1 MPRIL
6 PNGVHIYNATA
17 HTLSFYNDQWLE
29 PEEVESDGAIN
40 VEVISETVS
49 RGKGFVLVKV
59 AYEPLPEGFLEIER
73 IRQKYPHVLI
83 VASTIA
89 AQAYGDELVAPIPYH
104 SSRMRRGSVKLN
116 RSNRFNVYPKQQE
129 IIHNG

>member
-1 MPRIL
+1 MPKIL

-17 HTLSFYNDQWLE
+17 HTLTFYNDQWLE

-40 VEVISETVS
+40 VEVISDIVQ
-49 RGKGFVLVKV
+49 RGKGYVLVEVDYKPTV
-59 AYEPLPEGFLEIER
+59 EGRVEIDK

-89 AQAYGDELVAPIPYH
+89 AKAYGEELVAPIPYH
-104 SSRMRRGSVKLN
+104 SSRMRKGQVKLN
-116 RSNRFNVYPKQQE
+116 RSNRFNIYRKE
-129 IIHNG
+129 NENNG

>member
-1 MPRIL
+1 MPAIL
-6 PNGVHIYNATA
+6 PNSVHIYNATA
-17 HTLSFYNDQWLE
+17 HTLTFYNDQWLE
-29 PEEVESDGAIN
+29 PFEVESDGPIN
-40 VEVISETVS
+40 VEVINETVS

-59 AYEPLPEGFLEIER
+59 SYQPTVEGMIEIDR

-104 SSRMRRGSVKLN
+104 SSRMRRNGIKLN
-116 RSNRFNVYPKQQE
+116 RSNRFNVYPKKE
-129 IIHNG
+129 RFNNG